1 MSAIPPITAL
11 HFYPRYVAFLIS
23 QHNRQAYEQA
33 TQIHI
38 RMHALYEKL
47 GKHDIWTCYITRL
60 RERHRSL
67 KAFQNVLSASG
78 LSRQFERGRYDQN
91 KLGRAVCERLRAIH
105 HLV

>member
-23 QHNRQAYEQA
+23 QRNRQAYEQA
-33 TQIHI
+33 T
-38 RMHALYEKL
+38 LYEKL
-47 GKHDIWTCYITRL
+47 GKHDIWTRYITRL

-78 LSRQFERGRYDQN
+78 LSQQFERGP
-91 KLGRAVCERLRAIH
+91 I
-105 HLV
+105 